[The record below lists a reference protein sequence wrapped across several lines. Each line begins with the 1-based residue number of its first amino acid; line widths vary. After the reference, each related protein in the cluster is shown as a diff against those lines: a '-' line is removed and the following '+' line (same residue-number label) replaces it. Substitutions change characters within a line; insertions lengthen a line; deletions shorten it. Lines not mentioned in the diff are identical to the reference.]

1 MSSPYS
7 VEKLLELSI
16 LAVRKA
22 RDKVF
27 SDVGNLNK
35 DYTYDLKFQKEIKA
49 SVDVALEK
57 EILDILTPTGLSIL
71 SEEIGIVKSGTSEL
85 YFVVDPLDGTFN
97 YIKDSGPYAISIALW
112 RGNNPVFGVI
122 FDLNNNKLAWGGKG
136 IGSFYDSS
144 KINVSNINNKK
155 IASIFTGFPSRL
167 KLDSKNEH
175 SFFDLVSSYSK
186 VRMIGS
192 AAISLLN
199 VARGSADIYVEKNIM
214 HWDVAAGIAIVE
226 GAGGRVKYEAGSI
239 DHSLNVYASNGLI
252 LE

>member
-71 SEEIGIVKSGTSEL
+71 SEEIG
-85 YFVVDPLDGTFN
+85 
-97 YIKDSGPYAISIALW
+97 
-112 RGNNPVFGVI
+112 
-122 FDLNNNKLAWGGKG
+122 
-136 IGSFYDSS
+136 
-144 KINVSNINNKK
+144 
-155 IASIFTGFPSRL
+155 
-167 KLDSKNEH
+167 
-175 SFFDLVSSYSK
+175 
-186 VRMIGS
+186 
-192 AAISLLN
+192 
-199 VARGSADIYVEKNIM
+199 
-214 HWDVAAGIAIVE
+214 
-226 GAGGRVKYEAGSI
+226 
-239 DHSLNVYASNGLI
+239 
-252 LE
+252 